1 MMKMDLE
8 KGMIRLNQHV
18 ATKEE
23 AIRLAGKILVD
34 SGDVEPEYVE
44 SMIAR
49 NADVSTYMGNFIAI
63 PHGTEDGKKF
73 IKKTGISVVQIP
85 MGVDFSEDSQNEN
98 VVTVVFGIA
107 GLNGE
112 HLNLLSQIALFC
124 SDVNNVVKLADAQS
138 EQEIINLLKEVDK

>member
-1 MMKMDLE
+1 MDLE

-23 AIRLAGKILVD
+23 AIRLAGKLLVD

-49 NADVSTYMGNFIAI
+49 NDDVSTYMGNFIAI